1 LWADFFPSY
10 AAYQESYAA
19 VQAVMWFYEKAYTTE
34 FAQQLAAWD
43 TVIQDIDPVV
53 QRVTNADG
61 SININELVYFIGIGL
76 ERVAA
81 MYKQTS
87 SMI

>member
-1 LWADFFPSY
+1 
-10 AAYQESYAA
+10 
-19 VQAVMWFYEKAYTTE
+19 VMWFYKKVYTTE

-43 TVIQDIDPVV
+43 TVIQDVDRVV
-53 QRVTNADG
+53 QIVTNADG

-76 ERVAA
+76 EGVAA
-81 MYKQTS
+81 MHKQTS